1 MSVASNQKLNV
12 SKKVDKNLKYRQ
24 DGNNIVPLE

>member
-12 SKKVDKNLKYRQ
+12 SKKVDENLKYRQ